1 MFLAGTDSFFGIRLH
16 HRAVAKRTFSIA
28 TDPTETIKD
37 SNDNGMIGRH
47 NNVGAWFMH
56 PTHEAKI
63 ARAKGQSRIL
73 KIA

>member
-1 MFLAGTDSFFGIRLH
+1 
-16 HRAVAKRTFSIA
+16 
-28 TDPTETIKD
+28 
-37 SNDNGMIGRH
+37 MIGRH

-63 ARAKGQSRIL
+63 GSAKGQSRIL